1 MSPNIGLAGRPPL
14 APPWCSANAPFSRP
28 ERLIIDYRG
37 WFSGQKQYP
46 ENFPRRPIRAAR
58 SGRLMNTGLVNA
70 GFGPHW
76 RNGMAQMVVVYKTP
90 SDVEAFDRH
99 YFGVH
104 VALAKKLPGLRK
116 YEVSAGS
123 ITMLGSAA
131 DTHFVAVL
139 HFDSLA
145 AIRSAFASPEGQACA
160 ADRRKLATD
169 EGFQTFLFDSNEV

>member
-1 MSPNIGLAGRPPL
+1 MVLGKRAILKTRKVN
-14 APPWCSANAPFSRP
+14 N
-28 ERLIIDYRG
+28 RL
-37 WFSGQKQYP
+37 
-46 ENFPRRPIRAAR
+46 PRLVFRAQNGIRKISRAAR
-58 SGRLMNTGLVNA
+58 SVQPGPVVLWIPAWSTAGRFRPALEKRHG
-70 GFGPHW
+70 
-76 RNGMAQMVVVYKTP
+76 AQMVVVYKTP
-90 SDVEAFDRH
+90 SDVDAFDRH

-116 YEVSAGS
+116 YEVSAGP
-123 ITMLGSAA
+123 ITTLGSAA

-169 EGFQTFLFDSNEV
+169 EGIQTFLFDSKEV

>member
-1 MSPNIGLAGRPPL
+1 
-14 APPWCSANAPFSRP
+14 
-28 ERLIIDYRG
+28 
-37 WFSGQKQYP
+37 
-46 ENFPRRPIRAAR
+46 
-58 SGRLMNTGLVNA
+58 
-70 GFGPHW
+70 
-76 RNGMAQMVVVYKTP
+76 MAQMVVVYKTP
-90 SDVEAFDRH
+90 SDVDAFDRH

-116 YEVSAGS
+116 YEVSAGP

-145 AIRSAFASPEGQACA
+145 VRSAFASPEKQACA

-169 EGFQTFLFDSNEV
+169 EGFQMFLFERKEV

>member
-1 MSPNIGLAGRPPL
+1 MVLGKRAILKTRKVN
-14 APPWCSANAPFSRP
+14 N
-28 ERLIIDYRG
+28 RL
-37 WFSGQKQYP
+37 
-46 ENFPRRPIRAAR
+46 PRLVFRAQNGTRKISRAAR
-58 SGRLMNTGLVNA
+58 SVQPVRSSYGHRPGQLPA
-70 GFGPHW
+70 GFGLHW

-90 SDVEAFDRH
+90 SDVDAFDRH

-116 YEVSAGS
+116 YEVSAGP
-123 ITMLGSAA
+123 ITTLGSAT

-139 HFDSLA
+139 RFDSLA

-169 EGFQTFLFDSNEV
+169 EGFQTFLFERKEV